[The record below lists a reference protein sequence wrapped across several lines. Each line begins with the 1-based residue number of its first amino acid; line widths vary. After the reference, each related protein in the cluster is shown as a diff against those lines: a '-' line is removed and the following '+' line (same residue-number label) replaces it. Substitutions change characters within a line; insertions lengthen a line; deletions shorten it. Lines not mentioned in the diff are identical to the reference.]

1 MSGKLF
7 IVATPIGNLKD
18 ITLRALETLRF
29 CDLVLAEDTRVTSKL
44 LVAFD
49 IQKTLI
55 SFNEYSKNKKV
66 DEVIK
71 KLLAGG
77 SICLVT
83 DAGTPGVSD
92 PGGVLVEKAYANC
105 IEVIGLPGPSAIT
118 LALSISGF
126 VANEFLFLGYFPK
139 KKGRQ
144 TLIKS
149 LIKEKRTVVFYES
162 PYRIKRTL
170 EDISNSLPDREILV
184 GRELTKKFEE
194 IYRGKV
200 TDIKDKVKE
209 KGEFVLVLKGE

>member
-1 MSGKLF
+1 MSGKF
-7 IVATPIGNLKD
+7 YIVATPIGNLKD
-18 ITLRALETLRF
+18 ITLRALETLKS
-29 CDLVLAEDTRVTSKL
+29 CDLILAEDTRVTSKL
-44 LVAFD
+44 LAAFD

-55 SFNEYSKNKKV
+55 FFNEHSKNKKV
-66 DEVIK
+66 GEVIK
-71 KLLAGG
+71 KLLAG
-77 SICLVT
+77 SSVCLVT

-92 PGGVLVEKAYANC
+92 PGGVLVEKAYANG
-105 IEVIGLPGPSAIT
+105 IEVIGLPGSSAIT

-126 VANEFLFLGYFPK
+126 FANEFLFLGYFPK

-149 LIKEKRTVVFYES
+149 LITEKRTVVFYES

-170 EDISNSLPDREILV
+170 EDISNSLPNREILV

-194 IYRGKV
+194 IYRGKL

-209 KGEFVLVLKGE
+209 KGEFVLVLKGV